1 MLPAS
6 LLAFGVAPLPVF
18 VILVGCERDS
28 PRADLDALASSDG
41 RLYSVRVLGVVARE
55 EGGRL
60 DRGGDRASP
69 GDLRLWP

>member
-6 LLAFGVAPLPVF
+6 LLALGVASLPVF
-18 VILVGCERDS
+18 VILVGCELDGS
-28 PRADLDALASSDG
+28 RADLDAFASSDG
-41 RLYSVRVLGVVARE
+41 CLCSVWVLGVVAGE